1 MKQVS
6 AVLEHAL
13 GGRGSRRQLTLRVR
27 KSRTKTTAAKSQFS
41 EPSQR
46 NEPRGGL
53 STGTQDVS
61 WGKGMKSRLSRAA
74 GRSPAGRHAS
84 CGRIA
89 EREVQVGWGPESPF
103 VPLGNSRGP
112 GHLPEGPERR
122 TRGFAGSRSPGQ
134 HWEPPGARQ
143 GLTPGS
149 INEQT

>member
-53 STGTQDVS
+53 GTGTRDVS
-61 WGKGMKSRLSRAA
+61 WGKGMKSRPSSSCGQVPCRAPRELWEDRRTRSSSWMGTRESLCSSGEQSRA
-74 GRSPAGRHAS
+74 RAS
-84 CGRIA
+84 A
-89 EREVQVGWGPESPF
+89 
-103 VPLGNSRGP
+103 RGP
-112 GHLPEGPERR
+112 GEEDPGLCRVTVTGTALGTAQCSAR
-122 TRGFAGSRSPGQ
+122 T
-134 HWEPPGARQ
+134 H
-143 GLTPGS
+143 PGS
-149 INEQT
+149 SK